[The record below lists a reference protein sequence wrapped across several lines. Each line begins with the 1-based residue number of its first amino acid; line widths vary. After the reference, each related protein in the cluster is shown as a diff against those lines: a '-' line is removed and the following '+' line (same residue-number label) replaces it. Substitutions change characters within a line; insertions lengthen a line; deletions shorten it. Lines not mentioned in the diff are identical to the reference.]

1 MPLRTLIA
9 GCVLVVAACGGGSGS
24 SIGVQGPPSA
34 QSVAASSNDFSGVQR
49 CPDSGSYD
57 SYLQAEQAK
66 APTRYTTDKKT
77 WDSLKAAGAN
87 DSYIAVN
94 AATSSDCDQF
104 GSSNLQGKV
113 GEVFVVRFQDSAK
126 AAAAYTTSQSEFHLT
141 DSDVAQLKAF
151 GATVLNGT
159 ATGLGQNSIVVK
171 FSIANVT
178 AFIGLWQNKEFEV
191 ALVTYNL
198 PLTAGP
204 AAATKVNSRIR

>member
-1 MPLRTLIA
+1 MLM
-9 GCVLVVAACGGGSGS
+9 AACGGGSGPS
-24 SIGVQGPPSA
+24 LGAQGPPSA
-34 QSVAASSNDFSGVQR
+34 RSVAESSSDFSGVQK

-57 SYLQAEQAK
+57 AYLQAEQAK
-66 APTRYTTDKKT
+66 APTRYATDKKA
-77 WDSLKAAGAN
+77 WDNLKATGAN

-94 AATSSDCDQF
+94 ADTTSDCNQF

-113 GEVFVVRFQDSAK
+113 GEVFAVRFEDSAK

-151 GATVLNGT
+151 GATVLDGT
-159 ATGLGQNSIVVK
+159 TTGFGQNSIVVK
-171 FSIANVT
+171 FAIANVI
-178 AFIGLWQNKEFEV
+178 AYIALWQNKEFEV

>member
-1 MPLRTLIA
+1 MALF
-9 GCVLVVAACGGGSGS
+9 GCVMLVTACGGGSGQGL
-24 SIGVQGPPSA
+24 GVQGPPSA
-34 QSVAASSNDFSGVQR
+34 QSVAQNSSDFSGVQK
-49 CPDSGSYD
+49 CPVSGSYD

-66 APTRYTTDKKT
+66 AATRYATDKKT

-94 AATSSDCDQF
+94 ADTTADCDQF

-126 AAAAYTTSQSEFHLT
+126 AAGAYTTSQSAFHLT

-151 GATVLNGT
+151 GATVLDGT

-171 FSIANVT
+171 FAIANVT
-178 AFIGLWQNKEFEV
+178 AYIGLWQNKEFEV

-198 PLTAGP
+198 PLTQGP
-204 AAATKVNSRIR
+204 AAATKVNSRIH

>member
-1 MPLRTLIA
+1 MLM
-9 GCVLVVAACGGGSGS
+9 AACGGGSGPS
-24 SIGVQGPPSA
+24 VGAQGPPSA
-34 QSVAASSNDFSGVQR
+34 RSVAESSSDFSGVQK

-57 SYLQAEQAK
+57 AYLQAEQAK
-66 APTRYTTDKKT
+66 APTRYQTDKKA
-77 WDSLKAAGAN
+77 WDNLKAAGAN

-94 AATSSDCDQF
+94 ADTTSDCNQF

-113 GEVFVVRFQDSAK
+113 GEVFAVRFQDSAK

-151 GATVLNGT
+151 GATVLDGT
-159 ATGLGQNSIVVK
+159 TTGFGQNSIVVK
-171 FSIANVT
+171 FAIANVT
-178 AFIGLWQNKEFEV
+178 AYIALWQKKEFEV

>member
-1 MPLRTLIA
+1 MLM
-9 GCVLVVAACGGGSGS
+9 AACGGGSGP
-24 SIGVQGPPSA
+24 SIGAQGPPSA
-34 QSVAASSNDFSGVQR
+34 RSVAESSSDFSGVQK

-57 SYLQAEQAK
+57 TYLQAEQAK
-66 APTRYTTDKKT
+66 APTRYATDKKA
-77 WDSLKAAGAN
+77 WDNLKAAGAN

-94 AATSSDCDQF
+94 ADTTSDCNQF

-113 GEVFVVRFQDSAK
+113 GEVFAVRFQGSAK

-151 GATVLNGT
+151 GATVLDGT
-159 ATGLGQNSIVVK
+159 TTGFGQNSIVVK
-171 FSIANVT
+171 FAIANVT
-178 AFIGLWQNKEFEV
+178 AYIALWQKKEFEV